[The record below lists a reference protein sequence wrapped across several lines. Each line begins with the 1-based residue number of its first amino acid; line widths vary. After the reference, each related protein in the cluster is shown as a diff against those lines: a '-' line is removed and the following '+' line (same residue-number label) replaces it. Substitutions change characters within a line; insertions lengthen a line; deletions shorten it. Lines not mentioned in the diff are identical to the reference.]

1 VKVFSG
7 IMLGIFFHMMNSLF
21 SHLGLLQNWQP
32 FVSAALPSAV
42 FLGAATL
49 MMWWV
54 ERR

>member
-1 VKVFSG
+1 
-7 IMLGIFFHMMNSLF
+7 MLGIFFHFMNSLF

-32 FVSAALPSAV
+32 FLTAVLPSAV

-49 MMWWV
+49 MMWWA